1 MRQHTKVGLRVIKK
15 GSTEECSRTISQN
28 AAGLWF
34 MLRAVGEA
42 SPSLSTFC
50 GNAVAGNCF
59 GGAKSAPP
67 ERIEANYFGIPLAH
81 H

>member
-1 MRQHTKVGLRVIKK
+1 MDLLVSARGRISSLGKRQATGDL
-15 GSTEECSRTISQN
+15 GQN
-28 AAGLWF
+28 AAGLGF
-34 MLRAVGEA
+34 MLRAVREA

-67 ERIEANYFGIPLAH
+67 ERIEANYFEIPLVH